1 MTSQKRIAANR
12 SNARRSRGPRSA
24 AGKSKVARNALRH
37 GLYAIKLHELA
48 PTVRIEAIATKLCA
62 GDTNPLLR
70 EQALIIAENHV
81 LLARVRAAR
90 LDAIERRL
98 RGGGT
103 TDEDARTASPDPPA
117 EKAKR
122 PGQRPAVDPRVEFD
136 AITEAMPEIE
146 RLERFER
153 RAWRDRSRALRAF
166 TSVKA
171 RS

>member
-1 MTSQKRIAANR
+1 MSSQKRIAANR

-90 LDAIERRL
+90 LDAIER
-98 RGGGT
+98 
-103 TDEDARTASPDPPA
+103 
-117 EKAKR
+117 
-122 PGQRPAVDPRVEFD
+122 
-136 AITEAMPEIE
+136 
-146 RLERFER
+146 LERFER

>member
-1 MTSQKRIAANR
+1 M
-12 SNARRSRGPRSA
+12 
-24 AGKSKVARNALRH
+24 ARNALRH

-103 TDEDARTASPDPPA
+103 TDEVARAACADPPS

-122 PGQRPAVDPRVEFD
+122 PGQRTPVDPRVEFD
-136 AITEAMPEIE
+136 AIMEAMPEIE
-146 RLERFER
+146 RLDRFER
-153 RAWRDRSRALRAF
+153 RAWRDRSRAIRAF